1 MNIQMYFNRFTLL
14 CFIYLNFFFNSTFFL
29 FYREEVNSVV
39 VSVVMP
45 VLLVLLLAS
54 VAAFFIWRKIK
65 RDKLGRS
72 GNSMHTTATK
82 PEEENVELNEEL
94 VR

>member
-1 MNIQMYFNRFTLL
+1 MIRHPTFSYLKKIL
-14 CFIYLNFFFNSTFFL
+14 LNFHF
-29 FYREEVNSVV
+29 REKFEPEHDTDPIVPVV
-39 VSVVMP
+39 IVSVVI
-45 VLLVLLLAS
+45 LALASS

-65 RDKLGRS
+65 RDKLGRT

-82 PEEENVELNEEL
+82 PEEEKIELNEEL

>member
-1 MNIQMYFNRFTLL
+1 MPVVI
-14 CFIYLNFFFNSTFFL
+14 
-29 FYREEVNSVV
+29 SVV
-39 VSVVMP
+39 FG
-45 VLLVLLLAS
+45 LLLAAS
-54 VAAFFIWRKIK
+54 VAAFLIWRKIK

-82 PEEENVELNEEL
+82 PEEEKVELNEKL

>member
-1 MNIQMYFNRFTLL
+1 MP
-14 CFIYLNFFFNSTFFL
+14 
-29 FYREEVNSVV
+29 VV
-39 VSVVMP
+39 IVSVVI
-45 VLLVLLLAS
+45 LALASS

-65 RDKLGRS
+65 RDKLGRT

-94 VR
+94 LVRYSRSLVTFVIKCIITRIFMKNEH